1 MSRRFLFTL
10 WPFTGHLLPQLSIAA
25 ALRERGHEV
34 AFYSGEAVRAP
45 IEQQGFEFFAF
56 ERLDQERA
64 FACMRAVDHGDRHA
78 RPGGGRLL
86 PLLRD
91 WLVETIPDQ
100 VADLRGLLA
109 RWRPDAIA
117 TDLSLWGPMLV
128 LWEAEQ
134 IPVALSST
142 FMGPLIPGPQA
153 PAFGFGL
160 RPPRGSL
167 GRLGSTALTRATEL
181 AATPMRRRVDAL
193 RAKHGLG
200 PLGESVNRFT
210 ARLPLYLVGNIPE
223 LDYNRSDL
231 PASVHYV
238 GNCIWY
244 PDGLGSASWL
254 EAIPSERPWVHV
266 TESTLAYGDPFLLRT
281 AIEALAD
288 EPVELIVTTGE
299 HRDAP
304 QLGPGASAANVH
316 VRRWVSHGELLGRCA
331 ALVTVGGKAT
341 ILAAAQAG
349 VPMVLIPTTWDK
361 PDNARRVTETG
372 AGIRLSPRRLS
383 AERLR
388 TAVREVLDQHSYR
401 VAAQGLAARLSA
413 APGPVG
419 AAKLLE
425 ELTAGA
431 SVAASRAP
439 ATSGQPA

>member
-1 MSRRFLFTL
+1 
-10 WPFTGHLLPQLSIAA
+10 
-25 ALRERGHEV
+25 
-34 AFYSGEAVRAP
+34 
-45 IEQQGFEFFAF
+45 
-56 ERLDQERA
+56 
-64 FACMRAVDHGDRHA
+64 
-78 RPGGGRLL
+78 
-86 PLLRD
+86 
-91 WLVETIPDQ
+91 
-100 VADLRGLLA
+100 
-109 RWRPDAIA
+109 
-117 TDLSLWGPMLV
+117 
-128 LWEAEQ
+128 
-134 IPVALSST
+134 
-142 FMGPLIPGPQA
+142 
-153 PAFGFGL
+153 
-160 RPPRGSL
+160 
-167 GRLGSTALTRATEL
+167 
-181 AATPMRRRVDAL
+181 MRRRVDAL